1 MKKIIKNLIIAIIIL
16 IAVIIFFL
24 STKGY
29 ETNRFNNIISKEV
42 SKKDPNLNIKIQT
55 IKIKLNLK
63 KFNLFLAT
71 NNPNVQYREV
81 ILPIK
86 NLKIYLDFKSLIKST
101 PNVEKLEVS
110 FNEMNIKEIKKLVLR
125 RKPSNIKRFTLNNVN
140 NGKIQGDLIVNF
152 EKDYKIKGY
161 RLNGKVKEVDIK
173 IKDNIIIKDT
183 AFNFFS
189 HNNIFIANSISAN
202 FKNIPISEGSL
213 EINRNGSLS
222 IEGNINTIINFKG
235 SDLKEFLSGISKF
248 NLKKSKVKING
259 EFITKFRLNFTDTLE
274 LKNYSY
280 KLSGKLKNSNIDL
293 KSKNFNNFLK
303 KNISKINIT
312 DSDLN
317 LSLTS
322 ENKNNFTIK
331 GLYSLNDNKKFDNY
345 DVESNFTKS
354 QTNIKINIDT
364 FEKIFI
370 EMLNY
375 EKDQKNQAK
384 LFVDVNLKKNK
395 IYVNAIDYKE
405 RKNKIL
411 IKNLELSKNYKF
423 KSIKEI
429 KVNTYKANIKNN
441 DFILRYGK
449 QISIIGT
456 NFDSTNLIK
465 IINKKNDKL
474 NFNNINKD
482 VKINLKNIITK
493 LSIPLSNFNLIG
505 KIKNGKFVKINSKS
519 DFSENEFLDI
529 TLKEDKINNKKILEI
544 FSDLQKPILADYSF
558 FKSIE
563 GGKLLFTSS
572 FDDKGNSVSNLN
584 INSFKV
590 VDAPAFAKLLALA
603 DLSGVGD
610 LLMGAGISF
619 DELEIKFSSNKK
631 LLTINEL
638 FAIGPSI
645 SILIDG
651 YIENKN
657 GLSSI
662 RGTMVPARNLNRLIS
677 KIPLL
682 GDILI
687 PKEIGEGLFGVSFK
701 MKGLPGK
708 IKTSVN
714 PIKTLTPRFITK
726 ALEKRKKN

>member
-1 MKKIIKNLIIAIIIL
+1 
-16 IAVIIFFL
+16 
-24 STKGY
+24 
-29 ETNRFNNIISKEV
+29 
-42 SKKDPNLNIKIQT
+42 
-55 IKIKLNLK
+55 
-63 KFNLFLAT
+63 
-71 NNPNVQYREV
+71 
-81 ILPIK
+81 
-86 NLKIYLDFKSLIKST
+86 
-101 PNVEKLEVS
+101 
-110 FNEMNIKEIKKLVLR
+110 
-125 RKPSNIKRFTLNNVN
+125 
-140 NGKIQGDLIVNF
+140 
-152 EKDYKIKGY
+152 
-161 RLNGKVKEVDIK
+161 
-173 IKDNIIIKDT
+173 
-183 AFNFFS
+183 
-189 HNNIFIANSISAN
+189 
-202 FKNIPISEGSL
+202 
-213 EINRNGSLS
+213 
-222 IEGNINTIINFKG
+222 
-235 SDLKEFLSGISKF
+235 
-248 NLKKSKVKING
+248 
-259 EFITKFRLNFTDTLE
+259 
-274 LKNYSY
+274 
-280 KLSGKLKNSNIDL
+280 
-293 KSKNFNNFLK
+293 
-303 KNISKINIT
+303 
-312 DSDLN
+312 
-317 LSLTS
+317 
-322 ENKNNFTIK
+322 
-331 GLYSLNDNKKFDNY
+331 
-345 DVESNFTKS
+345 
-354 QTNIKINIDT
+354 
-364 FEKIFI
+364 
-370 EMLNY
+370 MLNY

-631 LLTINEL
+631 MLTINEL

-645 SILIDG
+645 SILMDG

>member
-86 NLKIYLDFKSLIKST
+86 NLKIYLDFKSLIKTT

-645 SILIDG
+645 SILMDG

-708 IKTSVN
+708 IKTIVN

>member
-86 NLKIYLDFKSLIKST
+86 NLKIYLDFKSLIKTT

-235 SDLKEFLSGISKF
+235 SDLKEFLLGISKF

-631 LLTINEL
+631 MLTINEL

-645 SILIDG
+645 SILMDG